1 MISGS
6 LVRAAFIC
14 AAVLAV
20 VSPARAQSK
29 AESPAQEK
37 PVPHIEYVDI
47 ISAKFGGPGE
57 KVKRGKFREK
67 FFTRTMLIT
76 GVKVGTTF
84 TMVVRPVGQPE
95 GAEVAMRFVWRTPR
109 PGIKDAKTG
118 KFSRA
123 ITEDVTAKL
132 GEEISKTFEFRSE
145 EQIIKGAWRAEVWN
159 ERRKIATRRFAIR

>member
-1 MISGS
+1 MTSGS
-6 LVRAAFIC
+6 LIRAALVC
-14 AAVLAV
+14 AAVLAWAV
-20 VSPARAQSK
+20 PVQAQSQT
-29 AESPAQEK
+29 PAQAK

-47 ISAKFGGPGE
+47 VSAAFAGPGE

-67 FFTRTMLIT
+67 FFNRTMLIT

-84 TMVVRPVGQPE
+84 TMAVRPVGEPE
-95 GAEVAMRFVWRTPR
+95 GAEVTLRFVWRTPR

-118 KFSRA
+118 KFSRE

-145 EQIIKGAWRAEVWN
+145 EQIIKGTWRAEVWN
-159 ERRKIATRRFAIR
+159 ERRKIATRRFSIR